1 MIIILTIQ
9 EYFVLFLMLLY
20 IVIIARI
27 MVEFVL
33 NTDFNSIS
41 DISWQSGSARGKSL
55 YVKKTTDLSQVTDTL
70 SHIVL
75 YLLHL
80 AMGGIRTHIFSDD
93 VH

>member
-41 DISWQSGSARGKSL
+41 DISWQSGSARGKS
-55 YVKKTTDLSQVTDTL
+55 QVTDTL

-80 AMGGIRTHIFSDD
+80 AMGGIRTHIFSGD